1 MSEGYTS
8 SRVWTEYQTGEDF
21 NNALGLYETVERNE
35 DFYTGNQWRGVN
47 APDLDKPVI
56 NVLSRVVKFCIS
68 SIMSDDIGVGLDTFD
83 ESDEQKPVL
92 DMLSAQFDEIMEMT
106 AFKKKA
112 REVIRNA
119 AVDSD
124 GCMHF
129 YFDPDAESGVQTG
142 GFEATPGGIRAE
154 IIENTAVHFG
164 NPQSA
169 DVQSQPYLLLVFR
182 RLVRDVRQAA
192 KRYGQDPEQIV
203 PDEDDHPHGDA
214 TENGKVTVI
223 RRYWKE
229 NGTVWFT
236 EVTKTAV
243 VRPATDTGYKRYP
256 VAFFAWEKVK
266 SQYHGQALVTAVVPN
281 QIYINKLFAMAM
293 QHVKMMAFPKVV
305 YNRNL
310 LPGGW
315 DNRVGAAIGVP
326 GDPNVAIASNFRAAD
341 MSNQVMEILNTMINY
356 TRDTMG
362 ASDAALGNVNPD
374 NTSAIV
380 ATQKATSMPLELQK
394 QDFYAFVEDSVR
406 IWLDMMRANYG
417 VRLVK
422 LKIPAEMSGM
432 DESVQTVPFDF
443 SQLSDMNLRLNVEIG
458 AATYW
463 SELMQVQTL
472 DALFT
477 NGILTDAEVYL
488 ENMPKGY
495 ITGKDNIIQAIRQ
508 QKAQAAAMAQQQMAA
523 QGMQGGAAL

>member
-1 MSEGYTS
+1 MSEMEPA
-8 SRVWTEYQTGEDF
+8 RLWAEYQQGQAF

-56 NVLSRVVKFCIS
+56 NVLARVVKFCIS
-68 SIMSDDIGVGLDTFD
+68 SIMSDDIGVGLERFD
-83 ESDEQKPVL
+83 EDPAAKPVL
-92 DMLSAQFDEIMEMT
+92 DMLSDQFSEVMEMT

-119 AVDSD
+119 AVDGD

-129 YFDPDAESGVQTG
+129 YFDPDADAAPGAS
-142 GFEATPGGIRAE
+142 FASTPGAIRAE
-154 IIENTAVHFG
+154 ILENTNVHFG

-169 DVQSQPYLLLVFR
+169 DVQSQPYLLLVYR
-182 RLVRDVRQAA
+182 RLVKDVRAAA
-192 KRYGQDPEQIV
+192 KPFGVDVEDIV
-203 PDEDDHPHGDA
+203 PDEDDHRHGDA
-214 TENGKVTVI
+214 PENGKVTVI

-229 NGTVWFT
+229 NGTVHFM
-236 EVTKTAV
+236 EATKSAL
-243 VRPATDTGYKRYP
+243 VRPATDTGYKKYP

-266 SQYHGQALVTAVVPN
+266 NQYHGQALVTAVIPN

-305 YNRNL
+305 YNKNL

-326 GDPNVAIASNFRAAD
+326 GDPGAAIAANFRAAD
-341 MSNQVMEILNTMINY
+341 MSNQVMELLNTMITY

-362 ASDAALGNVNPD
+362 ASDAVLGNITPD

-406 IWLDMMRANYG
+406 IWMDMMQQNYG
-417 VRLVK
+417 VRPVRLRCDDG
-422 LKIPAEMSGM
+422 SG
-432 DESVQTVPFDF
+432 QIAPFDF
-443 SQLSDMNLRLNVEIG
+443 GELSDMHLHLNVEIG

-463 SELMQVQTL
+463 SEVMQVQTL
-472 DALFT
+472 DALFQ

-495 ITGKDNIIQAIRQ
+495 ITGKENLLRAIRA
-508 QKAQAAAMAQQQMAA
+508 QKAQ
-523 QGMQGGAAL
+523 GGVPV